1 MPNHVI
7 NELNFIGEQ
16 KDIDKILSL
25 IHGEKE
31 DQYIDFNKI
40 IPMPDYIYRGDLGRK
55 EQELYGKNNWYDWS
69 IDHWGTKWNAY
80 YQEKK
85 ENTIFFNTAWSIPYP
100 IYEKLAEICYEN
112 TEIAIGGG
120 NPLEHPRLE
129 EFLIKCRKLD
139 LIPNITVNQK
149 HLIRPEYRKRL
160 ERMTEENLI
169 FGLGVS
175 VNSQPHKDL
184 LKILEKFP
192 NAVIHT
198 INGITDDEV
207 FTELAHHNLKI
218 LILGYKNFGRGVP
231 YKKNNLIELYN
242 NQEWLHDSLPE
253 IIEQKW
259 FDVVSFDN
267 LAIEQLEVKKLMSAD
282 EWDSFYMGD
291 DGKFTMY
298 IDAVT
303 RTAAKSSTTPME
315 QRIPLEDDIE
325 EMFKKINSNIKEN

>member
-1 MPNHVI
+1 MDSMKKLLGKYDNGNYTVRI
-7 NELNFIGEQ
+7 FEDGTKVRKTDGNEFVPTHPE
-16 KDIDKILSL
+16 
-25 IHGEKE
+25 
-31 DQYIDFNKI
+31 
-40 IPMPDYIYRGDLGRK
+40 
-55 EQELYGKNNWYDWS
+55 S
-69 IDHWGTKWNAY
+69 IDLKITNRCDLECDQCHEISRKDGDNGRILDLQFIRTML
-80 YQEKK
+80 
-85 ENTIFFNTAWSIPYP
+85 PY
-100 IYEKLAEICYEN
+100 

-149 HLIRPEYRKRL
+149 HIIRPEYRKRL

-267 LAIEQLEVKKLMSAD
+267 LAIEQLEVKNLMSAE

-303 RTAAKSSTTPME
+303 RTAAKSSTTPTE

-325 EMFKKINSNIKEN
+325 VMFKKINSNIKEN